1 MLCATVRWSSF
12 HDVALQL
19 EDEDNTFSL
28 AQDRLQWSAVIS
40 HHGCKGY
47 AYLTDWVGRVTSNS

>member
-28 AQDRLQWSAVIS
+28 AQDRLQWSAVITAA
-40 HHGCKGY
+40 K
-47 AYLTDWVGRVTSNS
+47 DMRI